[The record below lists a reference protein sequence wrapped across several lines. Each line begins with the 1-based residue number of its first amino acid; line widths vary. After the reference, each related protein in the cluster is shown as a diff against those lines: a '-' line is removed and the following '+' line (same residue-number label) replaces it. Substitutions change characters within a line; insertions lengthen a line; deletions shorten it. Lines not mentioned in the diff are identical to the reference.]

1 MRGIAGRSY
10 LVTGAASGIGEA
22 IARLLGSCG
31 AKVTLADVNVEGG
44 EAVTRDLRAQGQEAQ
59 FVCADISSESDVIA
73 MVAAAVDR
81 YGRLDGAVNNAGVPN
96 LGKTLVELSVAEWK
110 RCHEINVMGTF
121 LCLKHE
127 IRQMLGSGGGS
138 IVNTSSVCGLVFVPT
153 TCEYTA
159 SKHAVTGLT
168 KAAAAEYGGHNI
180 RVNAFAPSTT
190 RTPLYHKFIGQH
202 PEYLAIVEATHPLRR
217 ASEPAEQAEAAVW
230 LLSDAASY
238 VTGVTLPVDGG
249 YTQL

>member
-1 MRGIAGRSY
+1 MKSIADRSY

-22 IARLLGSCG
+22 IARLLGSHG
-31 AKVTLADVNVEGG
+31 AKVTLADVNVEAG
-44 EAVTRDLRAQGQEAQ
+44 ETVVRDMHQQGQAAQ
-59 FVCADISSESDVIA
+59 FVRADISSESDVIA
-73 MVAAAVDR
+73 MVAAAVER
-81 YGRLDGAVNNAGVPN
+81 FGRLDGAVNNAGVPN
-96 LGKTLVELSVAEWK
+96 LGKTLIELSVAEWK

-127 IRQMLGSGGGS
+127 IRQMLGSGGGA

-168 KAAAAEYGGHNI
+168 KAAAAEYGGRNI

-190 RTPLYHKFIGQH
+190 RTPLYHKFIEQH

-230 LLSDAASY
+230 LLSDSASF